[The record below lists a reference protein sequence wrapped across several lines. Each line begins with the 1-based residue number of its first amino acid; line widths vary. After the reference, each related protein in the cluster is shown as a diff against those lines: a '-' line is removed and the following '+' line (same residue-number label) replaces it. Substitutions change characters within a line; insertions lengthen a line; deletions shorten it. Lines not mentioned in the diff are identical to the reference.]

1 MAVPPDVPYN
11 RRSKERERL
20 RLLGWAH
27 QKKRVRRGAQGAI
40 EYILSAP
47 IQDLKSNL
55 IRRCC
60 MPEIIGIEKVSLD
73 DLVDL
78 RNALNKEIGARE
90 RKAIEGLSHEINSKF
105 TQIITRGF
113 NVRIENETD
122 EILLT
127 DDDLGKI
134 VVEVC

>member
-1 MAVPPDVPYN
+1 
-11 RRSKERERL
+11 
-20 RLLGWAH
+20 
-27 QKKRVRRGAQGAI
+27 
-40 EYILSAP
+40 
-47 IQDLKSNL
+47 
-55 IRRCC
+55 